1 MWFSTKYD
9 KLNEGVTV
17 YDVFSTALA
26 EHGYSAVGGSFVTG
40 IVRPDGSMLSQK
52 DRGEYSGWMYA
63 VNGAIPNIV
72 MTQYYLKNGD
82 NIVFF
87 YTDDYTKLT
96 GMSTSYTPDDVI
108 KLIDAIGTVTKD
120 SADKITAA
128 RKAYDS
134 LSQADKG
141 RVSNRNTLF
150 EAERAYAAIIKNNQK
165 KLDIYTITGDYIEKD
180 DDEKLAAFGS
190 EWLVIGL
197 ARSGR
202 DIPGEYYKA
211 IEKYVDEHID
221 GSGRLDVKRSSD
233 NSRLI
238 LALTALLLTGCAG
251 SPGQSAAALAPAESD
266 RVVIY
271 TSHKEEVYG
280 PIVKEFEARTGI
292 WAEVVTGGTNELL
305 ARIAGEANAPVC
317 NVIFGGGVESLTAY
331 ERYFQPY
338 ACAEAD
344 LIRPGLRPADDLWT
358 PFSSLPVVL
367 IYNTKLVS
375 PGELTG
381 WESLLSGR
389 WSGSIALADPTVSGS
404 SYTAAATMLCAIPGD
419 DWDQLDRL
427 AVQLEGRVLPDSGDV
442 VAAVA
447 GGSCRVGV
455 TLEETAL
462 KRQAQG
468 ADIAIVYPEEGTSAV
483 PDGSALIAGAPHP
496 DNARAFLDFA
506 QSRDVQE
513 LVVSQFSRRSV
524 RTDVSDG
531 DALPPADE
539 LHAADAQ
546 HLPPF
551 ADPQRGGRRRD
562 AA

>member
-1 MWFSTKYD
+1 M
-9 KLNEGVTV
+9 
-17 YDVFSTALA
+17 
-26 EHGYSAVGGSFVTG
+26 
-40 IVRPDGSMLSQK
+40 
-52 DRGEYSGWMYA
+52 
-63 VNGAIPNIV
+63 
-72 MTQYYLKNGD
+72 
-82 NIVFF
+82 
-87 YTDDYTKLT
+87 
-96 GMSTSYTPDDVI
+96 
-108 KLIDAIGTVTKD
+108 
-120 SADKITAA
+120 
-128 RKAYDS
+128 
-134 LSQADKG
+134 G
-141 RVSNRNTLF
+141 RRC
-150 EAERAYAAIIKNNQK
+150 
-165 KLDIYTITGDYIEKD
+165 
-180 DDEKLAAFGS
+180 
-190 EWLVIGL
+190 
-197 ARSGR
+197 
-202 DIPGEYYKA
+202 
-211 IEKYVDEHID
+211 
-221 GSGRLDVKRSSD
+221 
-233 NSRLI
+233 LI

-305 ARIAGEANAPVC
+305 ARIAGEADAPVC
-317 NVIFGGGVESLTAY
+317 DVIFGGGVESLTAY

-404 SYTAAATMLCAIPGD
+404 SYTAAATMLCALPGD

-427 AVQLEGRVLPDSGDV
+427 AVQLEGRVL
-442 VAAVA
+442 
-447 GGSCRVGV
+447 
-455 TLEETAL
+455 
-462 KRQAQG
+462 
-468 ADIAIVYPEEGTSAV
+468 

-539 LHAADAQ
+539 LALIDYPVRWAAELKDAFSARWPE
-546 HLPPF
+546 LL
-551 ADPQRGGRRRD
+551 RED
-562 AA
+562 APS

>member
-1 MWFSTKYD
+1 MRAVIFDLDGVLVRTDQAHD
-9 KLNEGVTV
+9 KAWR
-17 YDVFSTALA
+17 ALA
-26 EHGYSAVGGSFVTG
+26 VRLGIPFDGRAAARLRGVSRMEALDIVLEGCGRSFTPAEKEALAAEKNERYRALIAEMTPADVA
-40 IVRPDGSMLSQK
+40 PD
-52 DRGEYSGWMYA
+52 
-63 VNGAIPNIV
+63 
-72 MTQYYLKNGD
+72 T
-82 NIVFF
+82 
-87 YTDDYTKLT
+87 
-96 GMSTSYTPDDVI
+96 
-108 KLIDAIGTVTKD
+108 TVTLKALRERGLLLAVA
-120 SADKITAA
+120 SSSKNA
-128 RKAYDS
+128 RFI
-134 LSQADKG
+134 L
-141 RVSNRNTLF
+141 
-150 EAERAYAAIIKNNQK
+150 ER
-165 KLDIYTITGDYIEKD
+165 TGLTPYFHAVVDGTQI
-180 DDEKLAAFGS
+180 
-190 EWLVIGL
+190 
-197 ARSGR
+197 ARSKP
-202 DIPGEYYKA
+202 DPEVFLKA
-211 IEKYVDEHID
+211 AQ
-221 GSGRLDVKRSSD
+221 
-233 NSRLI
+233 
-238 LALTALLLTGCAG
+238 ALGV
-251 SPGQSAAALAPAESD
+251 SPAESD

-317 NVIFGGGVESLTAY
+317 DVIFGGGVESLTAY

-344 LIRPGLRPADDLWT
+344 LIRPGLRPSDDLWT

-404 SYTAAATMLCAIPGD
+404 SYTAAATMLCALPGD

-539 LHAADAQ
+539 LALIDYPVRWAAELKDAFSARWPE
-546 HLPPF
+546 LL
-551 ADPQRGGRRRD
+551 RED
-562 AA
+562 APS